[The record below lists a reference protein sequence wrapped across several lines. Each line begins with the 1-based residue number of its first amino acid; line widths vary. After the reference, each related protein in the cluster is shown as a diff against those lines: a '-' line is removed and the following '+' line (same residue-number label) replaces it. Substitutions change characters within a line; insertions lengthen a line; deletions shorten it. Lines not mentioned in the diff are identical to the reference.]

1 MILGN
6 VPLDRLDDT
15 KLTIGKEYP
24 INFSKQKKKFILVY
38 TVIDATVIY
47 LLMVWKSINSKQ
59 KILNK
64 MHIHYVWVFQKI
76 LQPII

>member
-1 MILGN
+1 MLIWVHPCILTIRKDILILGN

-47 LLMVWKSINSKQ
+47 LLMV
-59 KILNK
+59 
-64 MHIHYVWVFQKI
+64 
-76 LQPII
+76 